1 MNILRNG
8 DHGPKAVLVQLLL
21 VTRAP
26 HVSIR
31 IDGHFGPAT
40 LRAVRQFQALDR
52 SLPQDGAVDAATW
65 RALLNRANLAT
76 VDHTDVD
83 DMVTALAQGNL
94 LQSIQQGHQYGLIAA
109 GELSRSGAAPASVSA
124 GMSNGVSR
132 MITQVRNAAGARKIG
147 LLRIFGHGLPGG
159 QIVSAGRGV
168 TGGAAT
174 HGSALTA
181 QAVRAM
187 TNEWGQLAQAFAP
200 YGSCELHGCRVGQGA
215 RGNDLLR
222 ELANL
227 WRVPVSAGVETQHT
241 GRGSTGRF
249 EGPVRTAY
257 PGGGSLRT
265 WANQIEAAHG
275 RVQFA

>member
-8 DHGPKAVLVQLLL
+8 DHGPKVVLVQLLL

-26 HVSIR
+26 HASLR

-40 LRAVRQFQALDR
+40 LRAVQQFQALDR

-65 RALLNRANLAT
+65 CALLTRANLVT
-76 VDHTDVD
+76 IDHTDVD

-94 LQSIQQGHQYGLIAA
+94 LQSIRQGHQYGLVAA
-109 GELSRSGAAPASVSA
+109 SELARSGAPPASISV
-124 GMSNGVSR
+124 GMSNGVSH
-132 MITQVRNAAGARKIG
+132 MITQVRNAAGGRKIG
-147 LLRIFGHGLPGG
+147 LLRIYGHGLPGG

-168 TGGAAT
+168 SGGAAT
-174 HGSALTA
+174 HGSALTG
-181 QAVRAM
+181 QAVRVM

-215 RGNDLLR
+215 RGADLLR

-241 GRGSTGRF
+241 GRGATGRF